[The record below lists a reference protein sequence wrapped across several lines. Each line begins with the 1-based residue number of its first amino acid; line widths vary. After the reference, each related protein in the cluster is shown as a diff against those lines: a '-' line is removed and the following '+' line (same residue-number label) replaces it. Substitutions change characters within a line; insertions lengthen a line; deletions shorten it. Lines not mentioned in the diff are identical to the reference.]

1 MPHLLYNGAMTPLE
15 LKEKLLDAKSQYRNG
30 AIDIDAL
37 YAAADAYIEALKAFK
52 KRTKAK
58 LNIPSRAYLIRA
70 L

>member
-1 MPHLLYNGAMTPLE
+1 MPLLLYTGDMTALE
-15 LKEKLLDAKSQYRNG
+15 LKEKLLDAKSQYRQG

-37 YAAADAYIEALKAFK
+37 YAAADAYIDALKAFK

-58 LNIPSRAYLIRA
+58 LTIPTRAYLIRA

>member
-1 MPHLLYNGAMTPLE
+1 MTPLE
-15 LKEKLLDAKSQYRNG
+15 LREKVIESKRLYGQGL
-30 AIDIDAL
+30 IDVDAL

-58 LNIPSRAYLIRA
+58 LAIPSRAYIIRA